1 MSAHPAH
8 SAASPSRPGSDDV
21 DPFDAGGL
29 IRRVRR
35 VCDLSQ
41 RDLAERLGV
50 HHSTVARWETNAT
63 QPTLGAFRQI
73 LALAGWSLAALDT
86 TGAEPHDAAPQG
98 ETALPTETV
107 QPMRGDAARDRQ
119 GRRYPAHL
127 DLIGFDE
134 IGPHRVRHDRPTH
147 GMLRRAARREY
158 RDCLRAA
165 TDAPPPS
172 DHPSEFDLAHQK
184 ATRSEERVARQKAHR
199 DAYCEALVA
208 AGEPD
213 PRTPQPECTCDDDCF
228 GLPGCAPACSC
239 RCETAIIH
247 PGGRVEVLIEEV
259 LW

>member
-1 MSAHPAH
+1 MSAHPTAI
-8 SAASPSRPGSDDV
+8 APSRPGSDV
-21 DPFDAGGL
+21 AATFDAGGL

-50 HHSTVARWETNAT
+50 HHSTVARWETNAVE
-63 QPTLGAFRQI
+63 PTLGAFARI
-73 LALAGWSLAALDT
+73 LALAGWTLEAVDPA
-86 TGAEPHDAAPQG
+86 GAESH
-98 ETALPTETV
+98 ETI

-134 IGPHRVRHDRPTH
+134 IGPYRVRYDRPRQ
-147 GMLRRAARREY
+147 GFPRRAARREY

-165 TDAPPPS
+165 TDAPPLS
-172 DHPSEFDLAHQK
+172 DHPSEGELARQK
-184 ATRSEERVARQKAHR
+184 AARSEKRRARQKAHR
-199 DAYCEALVA
+199 DAYCDALVA

-213 PRTPQPECTCDDDCF
+213 PRTPGPTCSCCDQCF
-228 GLPGCAPACSC
+228 DLPGCAPACSC

-247 PGGRVEVLIEEV
+247 PDGTAEILIEEI